1 MGSAY
6 FSHSIRAPRGIN
18 VSTRA
23 ARSTIDRGDSTAQAG
38 PLSTHWQCVAYGT
51 LLGNIIAVQTDDDL
65 LAIGRQIARLR
76 SARRMSQEQLAELA
90 GLHRNY
96 VGLVER
102 GQRNPRLKTLIAIAE
117 ALNATLAEL
126 FEGVPRSSEAN
137 IPRGGA

>member
-1 MGSAY
+1 M
-6 FSHSIRAPRGIN
+6 
-18 VSTRA
+18 
-23 ARSTIDRGDSTAQAG
+23 
-38 PLSTHWQCVAYGT
+38 
-51 LLGNIIAVQTDDDL
+51 GNIIAVQTDDDL